1 MLFNKLF
8 FAILAIF
15 IGFAA
20 ADCDVK
26 HVDTCVYGH
35 GKTAKVGEVVEGE
48 DHVCLSQGS
57 GDYTF
62 LMNLYHDMNF
72 CIFDNACKVLG
83 AAKQPDCGL
92 PYVWMD
98 NYLHYVLTIT
108 DAHTGG
114 LYSTTYYSFD
124 YANGKPSNAHVL
136 PNSHTEA
143 TGSIN
148 DLMYPPQHNT
158 QHLVFPAQVPQSS
171 SPTEMQKQK
180 RRNIVLCDS

>member
-1 MLFNKLF
+1 MFFNKLF

-48 DHVCLSQGS
+48 DHVCLSQGE

-98 NYLHYVLTIT
+98 NYLQYVLTIT

-124 YANGKPSNAHVL
+124 YANGKY
-136 PNSHTEA
+136 
-143 TGSIN
+143 SIN
-148 DLMYPPQHNT
+148 NNHCECVDLDCKCA
-158 QHLVFPAQVPQSS
+158 FPVGG
-171 SPTEMQKQK
+171 EK
-180 RRNIVLCDS
+180 